1 MDINIVM
8 CNMDNERQWREYE
21 NHFLL
26 LFEVAIDQTQRWRRR
41 WAHRSSITQ
50 LKSQVSIV
58 MDNNENKTT
67 TKKCIDRGMK
77 NMVFL
82 YVRDDDEKK
91 IEGER

>member
-1 MDINIVM
+1 
-8 CNMDNERQWREYE
+8 
-21 NHFLL
+21 
-26 LFEVAIDQTQRWRRR
+26 
-41 WAHRSSITQ
+41 
-50 LKSQVSIV
+50 